1 MVTRPFTPS
10 ELSALEQALLA
21 RGRHR
26 DRLYLLL
33 GVTTGFRSSELLT
46 LTFGQ
51 LTAPD
56 GHVAREVTISR
67 RFLKGGRGGHARS
80 IASRRVALGN
90 RARTAIAQFLST
102 LSALPAAGAYVFA
115 SRKGSNRPITRCHA
129 HFLLKALARELGL
142 EASRLGTHSARK
154 TFANGVFEL
163 SGHDLVRTQRLL
175 GHTNPSTT
183 ARYISSSTEELD
195 ALATGFDPL
204 ATARAKP
211 VLRVSAV

>member
-1 MVTRPFTPS
+1 
-10 ELSALEQALLA
+10 
-21 RGRHR
+21 
-26 DRLYLLL
+26 LYLLL
-33 GVTTGFRSSELLT
+33 GVTTGFRAGELLT

-51 LTAPD
+51 LLGPD

-80 IASRRVALGN
+80 IASRRVALGA
-90 RARTAIAQFLST
+90 RARTAIAQFLTT
-102 LSALPAAGAYVFA
+102 LVAIPPTGSYVFS
-115 SRKGSNRPITRCHA
+115 SRKGANRPITRCHA
-129 HFLLKALARELGL
+129 HYVLKSLARELGL

-163 SGHDLVRTQRLL
+163 SGHDLVRTQRLF
-175 GHTNPSTT
+175 GHASPSTT

-204 ATARAKP
+204 ATARAQP
-211 VLRVSAV
+211 VLGASAV